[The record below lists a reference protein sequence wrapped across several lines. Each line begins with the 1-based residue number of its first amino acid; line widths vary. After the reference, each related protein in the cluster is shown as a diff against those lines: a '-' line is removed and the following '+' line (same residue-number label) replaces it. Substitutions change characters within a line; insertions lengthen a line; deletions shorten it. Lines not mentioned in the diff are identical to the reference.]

1 MAVQKPSQEPQSTKL
16 ARTGNVQH
24 TNLPWHIYV
33 WVNNKYLGPKM
44 PEGYTYGLWHGI
56 HSREG
61 QIPMAHV
68 LLESGAHW
76 SGLPLHAMSNFHGP
90 EEWEEKPWRDL
101 CPWSAMGPDIQAWGS
116 EYLEGL
122 EVECFRNGWKGIH
135 TGIIIDWEKGFN
147 RYPQEHKPLNL
158 ISLEDGQFALQP
170 NNYCKFRDDHF
181 IKEEYFEQTKN
192 YRRGEEVW
200 WGA

>member
-1 MAVQKPSQEPQSTKL
+1 MK
-16 ARTGNVQH
+16 H
-24 TNLPWHIYV
+24 TNLPFHIYV

-44 PEGYTYGLWHGI
+44 PEGYTYALWHGI

-90 EEWEEKPWRDL
+90 DTWKEKPHNDL
-101 CPWSAMGPDIQAWGS
+101 IPWTAMGPNIEAWHAK
-116 EYLEGL
+116 YLEGL
-122 EVECFRNGWKGIH
+122 EVELFRYGWKGRH
-135 TGIIIDWEKGFN
+135 TGIIIDWTDGFD

-158 ISLEDGQFALQP
+158 VSLEDGQFALQP
-170 NNYCKFRDDHF
+170 NNYCRFRDDHF
-181 IKEEYFEQTKN
+181 IDETKFEQTKF

-200 WGA
+200 WGQ